1 MLLKWI
7 FTLVA
12 IVYLY
17 RVLLQLLRPAPTEPP
32 PAQPPARR
40 EKPQRNDE
48 YIDYE
53 ELPP

>member
-32 PAQPPARR
+32 PQPPDRR